1 MKQTLLMKKISIM
14 LTNNS
19 KNSPHP
25 SPISPLFF
33 TFADSIFAS

>member
-1 MKQTLLMKKISIM
+1 MLFMINNRMKI
-14 LTNNS
+14 
-19 KNSPHP
+19 SPHP